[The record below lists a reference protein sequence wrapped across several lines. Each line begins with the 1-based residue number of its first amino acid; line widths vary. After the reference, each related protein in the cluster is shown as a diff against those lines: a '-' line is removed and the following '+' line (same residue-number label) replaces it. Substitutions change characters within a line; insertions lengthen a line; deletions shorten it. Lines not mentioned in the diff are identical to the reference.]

1 MYGRSIVKWVWLV
14 LILVLVSC
22 SASAPAAQDAAGGEK
37 VTIRMW
43 SHQNSAFNKVN
54 QELIDQF
61 MKENPNIEVK
71 YETFPYDQFIQTL
84 QTSMP
89 AGTEAD
95 VIEMFG
101 SWVCNYA
108 EGGRLQEAPA
118 DVMSYAEA
126 EKIYFKAPLDGYYC
140 DGKLYGM
147 PNEFNLEYG
156 GALLNPVLYEKA
168 GIPFPPA
175 YKDYNALITDAKKMT
190 AVDNGAMSVAGFH
203 FSGGD
208 ALGFILMSGILE
220 QGGNYFAD
228 DGQHFNFNSPESLNV
243 IRTLTRYAQEDKVID
258 PVLFGGDNGLPG
270 AFFNG
275 QVGIGY
281 IGSWAAGVG
290 KVDYPDVK
298 FDYVTLPPMFGS
310 EYKFVADAGWGKV
323 VSVNTKHSAEAWK
336 LQKYLTAN
344 RDNALKF
351 NQISGTIPAMKEL
364 VENPSEILAVEP
376 WIQATFALLPHGS
389 YLGNVT
395 DRDQLFYEIIAKNLT
410 DALTGTVTPEE
421 AAAKIN
427 DEANAMVDAK
437 LGK

>member
-1 MYGRSIVKWVWLV
+1 MRVHSSLRWILLICVFV
-14 LILVLVSC
+14 LASC
-22 SASAPAAQDAAGGEK
+22 GSAAPAEPSASEP

-61 MKENPNIEVK
+61 MKENPDIIVK

-108 EGGRLQEAPA
+108 NGGRLQEMPVE
-118 DVMSYAEA
+118 VMSYADA
-126 EKIYFKAPLDGYYC
+126 QNIFYKAPLDGYYC
-140 DGKLYGM
+140 DGKLYGL

-156 GALLNPVLYEKA
+156 GALVNPAMYEAA
-168 GIPFPPA
+168 GIAFPPA
-175 YKDYNALITDAKKMT
+175 YSDYNALMADAKKMT
-190 AVDNGAMSVAGFH
+190 VMDGDTMTKSGFH
-203 FSGGD
+203 FVGGD

-220 QGGNYFAD
+220 QGGNYFAE
-228 DGQHFNFNSPESLNV
+228 DGKHFNFESPESLNV
-243 IRTLTRYAQEDKVID
+243 IRTLTRYALEDKVID
-258 PVLFGGDNGLPG
+258 PTLFTGDNGLPG

-275 QVGIGY
+275 NVGIGY

-290 KVDYPDVK
+290 KVDYPDFA
-298 FDYVTLPPMFGS
+298 FDYVALPPMFGS
-310 EYKFVADAGWGKV
+310 QPAFVADAGWGKV
-323 VSVNTKHSAEAWK
+323 VSTNTKHSDAAWK
-336 LQKYLTAN
+336 LTKYLTAN
-344 RDNALKF
+344 RDSALKF
-351 NQISGTIPAMKEL
+351 NQITGTIPAMKEL
-364 VENPSEILAVEP
+364 VEMPDEVLSVSP
-376 WIQATFALLPHGS
+376 WIKPTFALLPYGQ

-395 DRDQLFYEIIAKNLT
+395 DRDQLFYEIIEKNMI
-410 DALTGTVTPEE
+410 DALTGAVSPEE

-427 DEANAMVDAK
+427 EEANAMVDSK
-437 LGK
+437 NP

>member
-1 MYGRSIVKWVWLV
+1 MRSYSPVRWLV
-14 LILVLVSC
+14 LVLALILSSC
-22 SASAPAAQDAAGGEK
+22 GAAAPAAPVAEK

-108 EGGRLQEAPA
+108 NGGRLQEAPA
-118 DVMSYAEA
+118 DVMNYTKAQE
-126 EKIYFKAPLDGYYC
+126 IFYKAPLDGYYC

-156 GALLNPVLYEKA
+156 GALVNPVLYEKA

-175 YKDYNALITDAKKMT
+175 YKDYNSLIADAKKMT
-190 AVDNGAMSVAGFH
+190 VIDGGTMSTAGFH
-203 FSGGD
+203 FTGGD
-208 ALGFILMSGILE
+208 ALGFILLSGILE
-220 QGGNYFAD
+220 QGGNYFAE
-228 DGQHFNFNSPESLNV
+228 DGKHFNFTSPESINV
-243 IRTLTRYAQEDKVID
+243 IQTLTRYAQSDKVID
-258 PVLFGGDNGLPG
+258 PTLFAGDNGLPG
-270 AFFNG
+270 AFFKG

-281 IGSWAAGVG
+281 VGSWAAGVG

-298 FDYVTLPPMFGS
+298 FDYVKLPPMFGS

-323 VSVNTKHSAEAWK
+323 VSVNTKHSKEAWM
-336 LQKYLTAN
+336 LQSYLTAN
-344 RDNALKF
+344 RDSALKF

-364 VENPSEILAVEP
+364 VENPAEILAVEP
-376 WIQATFALLPHGS
+376 WIKPTFDLLPHGA

-395 DRDQLFYEIIAKNLT
+395 DRDQLFYEIITKNLT
-410 DALTGTVTPEE
+410 DALTGAVTPE
-421 AAAKIN
+421 AAAANIN
-427 DEANAMVDAK
+427 DQANAMVDSKASK
-437 LGK
+437 

>member
-1 MYGRSIVKWVWLV
+1 MRLHPALRWLLLV
-14 LILVLVSC
+14 GLFVLVGC
-22 SASAPAAQDAAGGEK
+22 GTAAPAAPATAEP

-61 MKENPNIEVK
+61 MKENPDIIVK

-108 EGGRLQEAPA
+108 NGGRLQEMPA
-118 DVMSYAEA
+118 EVMSYADA
-126 EKIYFKAPLDGYYC
+126 QNVFYKAPLDGYYC
-140 DGKLYGM
+140 DGKLYGL

-156 GALLNPVLYEKA
+156 GALVNPAMYEAA
-168 GIPFPPA
+168 GIAFPPA
-175 YKDYNALITDAKKMT
+175 YSDYNALMADAKKMT
-190 AVDNGAMSVAGFH
+190 AMDGDTMTKAGFH
-203 FSGGD
+203 FVGGD

-220 QGGNYFAD
+220 QGGNYFAE
-228 DGQHFNFNSPESLNV
+228 DGKHFVFDSPESLNV
-243 IRTLTRYAQEDKVID
+243 IRTLTRYALEDKVID
-258 PVLFGGDNGLPG
+258 PTLFTGDNGLPG

-275 QVGIGY
+275 NVGIGY

-290 KVDYPDVK
+290 QVDYPDFP
-298 FDYVTLPPMFGS
+298 FDYVALPPMFGS
-310 EYKFVADAGWGKV
+310 KYAFVADAGWGKV
-323 VSVNTKHSAEAWK
+323 VSKNTKHSEAAWK
-336 LQKYLTAN
+336 LTKYLTTN

-364 VENPSEILAVEP
+364 VEMPDEILSVSP
-376 WIQATFALLPHGS
+376 WIKPTFALLPYGQ

-395 DRDQLFYEIIAKNLT
+395 DRDQLFYEIIEKNLT
-410 DALTGTVTPEE
+410 DALTGAVTPEE
-421 AAAKIN
+421 AAAKIHE
-427 DEANAMVDAK
+427 EANAMVDSK
-437 LGK
+437 NP

>member
-1 MYGRSIVKWVWLV
+1 MRVHSSLRWILLICVFV
-14 LILVLVSC
+14 LASC
-22 SASAPAAQDAAGGEK
+22 GSAAPAEPSASEP

-61 MKENPNIEVK
+61 MKENPDIIVK

-108 EGGRLQEAPA
+108 NGGRLQEMPVE
-118 DVMSYAEA
+118 VMSYADA
-126 EKIYFKAPLDGYYC
+126 QNIFYKAPLDGYYC
-140 DGKLYGM
+140 DGKLYGL

-156 GALLNPVLYEKA
+156 GALVNPAMYEAA
-168 GIPFPPA
+168 GIAFPPA
-175 YKDYNALITDAKKMT
+175 YSDYNALMADAKKMT
-190 AVDNGAMSVAGFH
+190 VMDGDTMTKAGFH
-203 FSGGD
+203 FVGGD

-220 QGGNYFAD
+220 QGGNYFAE
-228 DGQHFNFNSPESLNV
+228 DGKHFNFESPESLNV
-243 IRTLTRYAQEDKVID
+243 IRTLTRYALEDKVID
-258 PVLFGGDNGLPG
+258 PTLFTGDNGLPG

-275 QVGIGY
+275 NVGIGY

-290 KVDYPDVK
+290 KVDYPDFA
-298 FDYVTLPPMFGS
+298 FDYVALPPMFGS
-310 EYKFVADAGWGKV
+310 QPAFVADAGWGKV
-323 VSVNTKHSAEAWK
+323 VSTNTKHSDAAWK
-336 LQKYLTAN
+336 LTKYLTAN
-344 RDNALKF
+344 RDSALKF
-351 NQISGTIPAMKEL
+351 NQITGTIPAMKEL
-364 VENPSEILAVEP
+364 VEMPDEVLSVSP
-376 WIQATFALLPHGS
+376 WIKPTFALLPYGQ

-395 DRDQLFYEIIAKNLT
+395 DRDQLFYEIIEKNMI
-410 DALTGTVTPEE
+410 DALTGAVSPEE

-427 DEANAMVDAK
+427 EEANAMVDSK
-437 LGK
+437 NP

>member
-1 MYGRSIVKWVWLV
+1 MYGRFTLKLVWLI
-14 LILVLVSC
+14 LILMLVGC

-118 DVMSYAEA
+118 EVMSYAEA
-126 EKIYFKAPLDGYYC
+126 EQIYFKAPLDGYYC

-156 GALLNPVLYEKA
+156 GALVNPALYEKA

-190 AVDNGAMSVAGFH
+190 AADNGAMSVAGFH

-220 QGGNYFAD
+220 QGGNYFAE

-290 KVDYPDVK
+290 
-298 FDYVTLPPMFGS
+298 
-310 EYKFVADAGWGKV
+310 
-323 VSVNTKHSAEAWK
+323 
-336 LQKYLTAN
+336 
-344 RDNALKF
+344 
-351 NQISGTIPAMKEL
+351 
-364 VENPSEILAVEP
+364 
-376 WIQATFALLPHGS
+376 
-389 YLGNVT
+389 
-395 DRDQLFYEIIAKNLT
+395 
-410 DALTGTVTPEE
+410 
-421 AAAKIN
+421 
-427 DEANAMVDAK
+427 
-437 LGK
+437 

>member
-1 MYGRSIVKWVWLV
+1 MRSYSPVRWLV
-14 LILVLVSC
+14 LVLTLLLASC
-22 SASAPAAQDAAGGEK
+22 GAAAPAAPVAEK

-108 EGGRLQEAPA
+108 DGGRLQETPA
-118 DVMSYAEA
+118 EVMSYTKAQE
-126 EKIYFKAPLDGYYC
+126 IFYKAPLDGYYC
-140 DGKLYGM
+140 NGKLYGM

-156 GALLNPVLYEKA
+156 GALVNPALYEKA

-175 YKDYNALITDAKKMT
+175 YKDYNSLIADAKKMT
-190 AVDNGAMSVAGFH
+190 VIDGGTMSTAGFH
-203 FSGGD
+203 FTGGD
-208 ALGFILMSGILE
+208 ALGFILLSGILE
-220 QGGNYFAD
+220 QGGKYFAD
-228 DGQHFNFNSPESLNV
+228 DGKHFNFTSPESINV
-243 IRTLTRYAQEDKVID
+243 IQTLTRYAQSDKVID
-258 PVLFGGDNGLPG
+258 PTLFAGDNGLPG
-270 AFFNG
+270 AFFKG

-281 IGSWAAGVG
+281 VGSWAAGVG

-298 FDYVTLPPMFGS
+298 FDYVELPPMFGS
-310 EYKFVADAGWGKV
+310 EHKFVADAGWGKV
-323 VSVNTKHSAEAWK
+323 VSVNTKHSKEAWM
-336 LQKYLTAN
+336 LQSYLTAN
-344 RDNALKF
+344 RDSALKF
-351 NQISGTIPAMKEL
+351 NQISGTIPAMKQL
-364 VENPSEILAVEP
+364 VESPADILAVEP
-376 WIQATFALLPHGS
+376 WIKPTFDLLPHGA

-395 DRDQLFYEIIAKNLT
+395 DRDQLFYEIITKNLT
-410 DALTGTVTPEE
+410 DALTGAVTPEA

-427 DEANAMVDAK
+427 DQANAMVDSKASK
-437 LGK
+437 